1 MDTAGTIALVLMLLL
16 ITAAVITLIVLVI
29 LLFKRQGNTEDDV
42 EGVASSVAKESARAD
57 ARSAA
62 LRSLVK
68 TERLRLANIAQ
79 LSTAPPASLL
89 PPQPTPPLRTVE
101 GFAKREAF
109 LSSEGF
115 LSPPPPPIPPPP
127 GPAQPSDWMYLT
139 DATGAEYLRG
149 GLAAAS
155 TWLRDGVQMPSGG
168 CVKEVGAG
176 TQGSSVCFGNGGS
189 GGGEPGA
196 LNLIGK
202 RAGVVGQ
209 GMSSFAGP
217 RRVRVWDQLE
227 AGGVSA
233 KTFGVV
239 GSGASFSAAE
249 DGTADEV
256 WLTGAD
262 GTPTSLVVKG
272 TLASEGGI
280 GTLGDIYALG
290 STLTMGDAV
299 NFGDSVTLGNKV
311 TLGNSVAMERM
322 GSASDVLAGGIVGA
336 VGGVYSLGERG
347 SSPLAARGTEKNGVL
362 IDPTIGDQG
371 TGYYG
376 LLDDAQGSL
385 SLVAATGAP
394 SIRLA
399 FGDAASSSEAVTVG
413 PSGSIESA
421 AMSSDPA
428 RGTWLRSPTLVSS
441 SPWATGSVAL
451 ESSAADSAA
460 TGAGVRLGG
469 GNSSSWR
476 LGVLQDA
483 GSDRFVLERNQ
494 QTSAPS
500 PYLTASAFG
509 VGIMVPAGQD
519 PGAALDV
526 RGDARVTG
534 QLCVGAS
541 CVGQSEF
548 ESLGSMQ
555 SRFATLPAMQAQ
567 IDSLPAMRAQIDALP
582 AMQTQIAALP
592 AMQTQIDSLPVMRT
606 QIAELQEQLRAQQQ
620 QAVAPPPSA

>member
-1 MDTAGTIALVLMLLL
+1 
-16 ITAAVITLIVLVI
+16 
-29 LLFKRQGNTEDDV
+29 
-42 EGVASSVAKESARAD
+42 
-57 ARSAA
+57 
-62 LRSLVK
+62 
-68 TERLRLANIAQ
+68 
-79 LSTAPPASLL
+79 
-89 PPQPTPPLRTVE
+89 
-101 GFAKREAF
+101 
-109 LSSEGF
+109 
-115 LSPPPPPIPPPP
+115 
-127 GPAQPSDWMYLT
+127 MYLT
-139 DATGAEYLRG
+139 DATGEEYLKG

-176 TQGSSVCFGNGGS
+176 TQGSSVCFGNGGA

-209 GMSSFAGP
+209 GVYSVADP

-233 KTFGVV
+233 KTLGVV
-239 GSGASFSAAE
+239 GSGASFSAAQDE
-249 DGTADEV
+249 TANEV
-256 WLTGAD
+256 WLAGDD

-299 NFGDSVTLGNKV
+299 NFGDSVTFGNKV
-311 TLGNSVAMERM
+311 TLGNNVSMERM

-347 SSPLAARGTEKNGVL
+347 SSPLAARGTSKTGEL
-362 IDPTIGDQG
+362 IDPEIGDQG

-385 SLVAATGAP
+385 SLVAARGAP
-394 SIRLA
+394 AIRLA

-469 GNSSSWR
+469 GHSSSWR

-494 QTSAPS
+494 HASAPS

-534 QLCVGAS
+534 QLCVGTS

-555 SRFATLPAMQAQ
+555 SRLPAMQAQ

-592 AMQTQIDSLPVMRT
+592 AMRAQID
-606 QIAELQEQLRAQQQ
+606 ALQAQLKAQQQ
-620 QAVAPPPSA
+620 QAVVVAALPHA